1 MQLQLQLLQQQRQQQ
16 QRRRRRH
23 INCCDWLRCAALRL
37 SNGNI
42 LHIDK
47 PDPAATATA
56 AAGSAAAAACAAAAL
71 TRPPFNGIS
80 QIQIAWHPFSAH
92 QIQIQVQQQP
102 RGKSIPGQQL
112 WHTFSQ
118 PGAAV
123 WQAGSQGSRES
134 RLGNGSN
141 ILCKMQ
147 RAQDNLSPN
156 DVLF

>member
-1 MQLQLQLLQQQRQQQ
+1 MQLQLQLLQQRW

-23 INCCDWLRCAALRL
+23 INCCDWLRCAALGL

-47 PDPAATATA
+47 PAAPAATATA
-56 AAGSAAAAACAAAAL
+56 AAAAGSAAAAAAL

-112 WHTFSQ
+112 WHTFCQ

-123 WQAGSQGSRES
+123 WQAGRQQGVKTRQ
-134 RLGNGSN
+134 RQQHF
-141 ILCKMQ
+141 MQ
-147 RAQDNLSPN
+147 NAACTR
-156 DVLF
+156 

>member
-1 MQLQLQLLQQQRQQQ
+1 MQLQLQLLQQQR
-16 QRRRRRH
+16 RERRRH

-47 PDPAATATA
+47 PAAPAATATA
-56 AAGSAAAAACAAAAL
+56 AAAAL
-71 TRPPFNGIS
+71 ARPPFNGIS

-112 WHTFSQ
+112 WHTFCQ

-123 WQAGSQGSRES
+123 WQAGSMRQGGRQQGVKT
-134 RLGNGSN
+134 RQRQQHF
-141 ILCKMQ
+141 MQ
-147 RAQDNLSPN
+147 NAACTR
-156 DVLF
+156 